1 MLNWRGLKPDRP
13 LWRFLCFRQK
23 YRKGMSA
30 CESLIL
36 GGTTWENGMS
46 DQTQYLTPNGLK
58 DLEERLDF
66 LRNVRRQE
74 VAARLHQA
82 LEEGGE
88 LVENAEYEDAKNE
101 QAFVEGEILRLETI
115 LSNAQVIERQGPKDV
130 VGLGDKVKVQEKG
143 QRSTEFFTIV
153 GAAEANPKEGRISN
167 ESPLGK
173 ALMGHRVGD
182 KVTVRAPD
190 GNIEFTIKAIQ

>member
-1 MLNWRGLKPDRP
+1 
-13 LWRFLCFRQK
+13 
-23 YRKGMSA
+23 MS
-30 CESLIL
+30 E
-36 GGTTWENGMS
+36 
-46 DQTQYLTPNGLK
+46 QTQYLTPNGLK
-58 DLEERLDF
+58 ELEARLEF

-115 LSNAQVIERQGPKDV
+115 LSNAQIIENDGPKDI

-143 QRSTEFFTIV
+143 QKGTEVYTIV

-190 GNIEFTIKAIQ
+190 GNIEFTIKSIK

>member
-1 MLNWRGLKPDRP
+1 M
-13 LWRFLCFRQK
+13 
-23 YRKGMSA
+23 A
-30 CESLIL
+30 
-36 GGTTWENGMS
+36 
-46 DQTQYLTPNGLK
+46 DQTQYLTPNGLRE
-58 DLEERLDF
+58 LEARLDY
-66 LRNVRRQE
+66 LRNVRRAE
-74 VAARLHQA
+74 VASRLHQA

-115 LSNAQVIERQGPKDV
+115 LSNAQIIEREGPKDV

-143 QRSTEFFTIV
+143 RKETEIFHLV

-173 ALMGHRVGD
+173 ALMGHRVGE

>member
-1 MLNWRGLKPDRP
+1 MWLTIHTKYLRTNVERP
-13 LWRFLCFRQK
+13 GRL
-23 YRKGMSA
+23 GMS
-30 CESLIL
+30 E
-36 GGTTWENGMS
+36 
-46 DQTQYLTPNGLK
+46 QTQYLTPNGLK
-58 DLEERLDF
+58 ELEERLEF

-130 VGLGDKVKVQEKG
+130 VGLGDKVKVQEK
-143 QRSTEFFTIV
+143 
-153 GAAEANPKEGRISN
+153 
-167 ESPLGK
+167 
-173 ALMGHRVGD
+173 
-182 KVTVRAPD
+182 
-190 GNIEFTIKAIQ
+190 